1 MTEKQEIRQTA
12 NSFILQTVAP
22 SSNTAQRERKEMN
35 EIKPQRTIELS
46 TDKNMHISR
55 SNLLSVGHTQD

>member
-22 SSNTAQRERKEMN
+22 SSNNAQRERKEMN
-35 EIKPQRTIELS
+35 EIKPQRTIQLS
-46 TDKNMHISR
+46 TDKEHVH
-55 SNLLSVGHTQD
+55 LS